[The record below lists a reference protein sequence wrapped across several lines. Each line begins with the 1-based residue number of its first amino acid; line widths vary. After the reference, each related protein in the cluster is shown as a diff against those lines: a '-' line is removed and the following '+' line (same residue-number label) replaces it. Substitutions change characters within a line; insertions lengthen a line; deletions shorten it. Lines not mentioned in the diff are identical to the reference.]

1 MSQETHLSLADFEK
15 AMTELESLVAR
26 MESGKLSLEDALG
39 EFERGIA
46 LTRQCQQVL
55 MSAEQKVR
63 QLSANGDETPV
74 SLPNQ
79 AFDDSGDGE

>member
-15 AMTELESLVAR
+15 AMAELESLVTR

-63 QLSANGDETPV
+63 QLSANGEETSV
-74 SLPNQ
+74 ASPNEG
-79 AFDDSGDGE
+79 FDGAGDGE

>member
-15 AMTELESLVAR
+15 AMAELESLVTR

-55 MSAEQKVR
+55 MNAEQKVR
-63 QLSANGDETPV
+63 QLSANGEETPV
-74 SLPNQ
+74 SLSNQ
-79 AFDDSGDGE
+79 AHDGAGDGE